1 MLFVRNVLFVIVP
14 RSCGGP
20 VRGVGKAPQSGAI
33 EERSFWVQAAEN
45 DSQAGETAG
54 EQKEPAAT

>member
-1 MLFVRNVLFVIVP
+1 MLFVRNVLLVRVS
-14 RSCGGP
+14 RSYGGP
-20 VRGVGKAPQSGAI
+20 VWGVGKASQSGAI
-33 EERSFWVQAAEN
+33 EKRSFWVQAAEN